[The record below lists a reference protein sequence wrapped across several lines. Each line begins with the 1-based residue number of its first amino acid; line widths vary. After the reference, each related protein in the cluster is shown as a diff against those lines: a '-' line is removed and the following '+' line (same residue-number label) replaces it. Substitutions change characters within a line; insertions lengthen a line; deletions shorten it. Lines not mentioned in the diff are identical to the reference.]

1 MQHEIQNITTRFVSK
16 ISQQPMDNRTPLPV
30 RSISR
35 TVCTRRWSDLMLS
48 MAGISH
54 VSFERDKV
62 LPDDRH
68 EDLRYFI
75 HLDPGHDYERMLIRR
90 IHAMQPNARIIGW
103 ICANTLSPDIVLQL
117 LEAGIHGIVSDD
129 AAYRETSSALN
140 VEGND
145 RLHPNSFLSQALIHE
160 WKKNRIQTEALHI
173 NSREEQ
179 AIRLRAAGRTAR
191 EIGDALCVSKRTVD
205 QWFWRLYQRSGC
217 NNFRQL
223 EMILK
228 SDDPSGSYYAPG
240 NTDPRPGT
248 KSLK

>member
-1 MQHEIQNITTRFVSK
+1 
-16 ISQQPMDNRTPLPV
+16 MDNRTPSTV

-48 MAGISH
+48 MAGIPH
-54 VSFERDKV
+54 VSFERDKI
-62 LPDDRH
+62 LPDDHH
-68 EDLRYFI
+68 EELRYFI

-90 IHAMQPNARIIGW
+90 IHAMQPHARIIGW

-117 LEAGIHGIVSDD
+117 LEAGIHGILPDD
-129 AAYRETSSALN
+129 ATCRETNVALI
-140 VEGND
+140 VDDAD

-160 WKKNRIQTEALHI
+160 WKKKRNQTASLHI

-217 NNFRQL
+217 TNFRQL

-228 SDDPSGSYYAPG
+228 SNDPTGSFYVPG

-248 KSLK
+248 NSLK

>member
-1 MQHEIQNITTRFVSK
+1 MN
-16 ISQQPMDNRTPLPV
+16 NCTPSTV

-48 MAGISH
+48 MAGIPH
-54 VSFERDKV
+54 VSFERDKI
-62 LPDDRH
+62 LPDDHH
-68 EDLRYFI
+68 EELRYFI
-75 HLDPGHDYERMLIRR
+75 HLDPCHDYERMLIRR
-90 IHAMQPNARIIGW
+90 IHAIQPHARIIGW
-103 ICANTLSPDIVLQL
+103 ICANTLSPDILLQL
-117 LEAGIHGIVSDD
+117 LEAGIHGILPDD
-129 AAYRETSSALN
+129 AAYRETHIALTVDN
-140 VEGND
+140 AD

-160 WKKNRIQTEALHI
+160 WKKKRNQTASLHI

-217 NNFRQL
+217 TNFRQL
-223 EMILK
+223 ERILQPEH
-228 SDDPSGSYYAPG
+228 SQVNYYEPG

-248 KSLK
+248 NSLK